1 MALVTLGINH
11 RTAPVELRERVAFTP
26 ERMAEAFA
34 ELRATSGA
42 TEAAIL
48 STCNRTELYLAG
60 DDDCAPIPPVNL
72 GIQSGRYRYPP
83 EGLFSGKEGSRAQFL
98 INDQPGNPYGLT
110 QLKPGDRVLIDAAGG
125 GGCGHPLER
134 DPQRVETDVQEGYV
148 TLQGA
153 KEDYGVVIDPET
165 LQVDLQATRREREA
179 LGAADGYP
187 FD

>member
-60 DDDCAPIPPVNL
+60 DDDCAPMVL
-72 GIQSGRYRYPP
+72 RWMAGFH
-83 EGLFSGKEGSRAQFL
+83 GL
-98 INDQPGNPYGLT
+98 
-110 QLKPGDRVLIDAAGG
+110 DAAE
-125 GGCGHPLER
+125 LE
-134 DPQRVETDVQEGYV
+134 DALYV
-148 TLQGA
+148 HRMVTPSG
-153 KEDYGVVIDPET
+153 T
-165 LQVDLQATRREREA
+165 
-179 LGAADGYP
+179 
-187 FD
+187 